1 MPRELDSQA
10 ASELSAL
17 ASAAKAERIAIAGP
31 LADAQRLR
39 TESDGLQREHD
50 ALVRAIDSTIR
61 SVDVRRSELHAA
73 QLKAKEHTILEAAL
87 TERLGSIDR
96 EIAPF
101 LAAAD
106 LTVEVLD
113 ADPAGVAFKLSTVAQ
128 EYDALRKQFGEF
140 EMTLQRLAPH
150 RAAAAA
156 SLEHAR
162 TQMTESAT
170 RLSQRRLV
178 VEEKASIRAELLGD
192 EATASHRTRINEAR
206 RAARQKLTR
215 ARDAKSATAGAFQ
228 SAGARCQ
235 EAASGLKAAK
245 SRHTSAELA
254 FNTACQDIAR
264 SPDQISALIV
274 TDPAVCRAL
283 RTRIQ
288 EIERTVNDADAEV
301 LTRQNDLGRTLEGFD
316 ETINAEE
323 LTAVVAAL
331 TAEIGDLQQ
340 RTGALS
346 AALARDDDAR
356 SAAANLSAE
365 IDTARE
371 ELANWQAVDDA
382 VGSASGDRFRRFVQ
396 GITLDHMVQ
405 LANDHLNAL
414 SPRYRLARGTVSD
427 LALHIVDRDM
437 GDEVRG
443 TRSLSGGERFLV
455 SLALALA
462 LSGLEGRSSFVDT
475 LFIDEGFGS
484 LDTDTLDL
492 AVDALETLQGRGQK
506 VGVITHVAAMI
517 ERIAVQVRV
526 EKCGAGR
533 SEIRIST
540 GMGTMWSAIETVH
553 R

>member
-106 LTVEVLD
+106 LTFEVLD

-215 ARDAKSATAGAFQ
+215 ARDA
-228 SAGARCQ
+228 
-235 EAASGLKAAK
+235 
-245 SRHTSAELA
+245 
-254 FNTACQDIAR
+254 
-264 SPDQISALIV
+264 
-274 TDPAVCRAL
+274 
-283 RTRIQ
+283 
-288 EIERTVNDADAEV
+288 EI
-301 LTRQNDLGRTLEGFD
+301 
-316 ETINAEE
+316 
-323 LTAVVAAL
+323 
-331 TAEIGDLQQ
+331 
-340 RTGALS
+340 
-346 AALARDDDAR
+346 
-356 SAAANLSAE
+356 
-365 IDTARE
+365 
-371 ELANWQAVDDA
+371 
-382 VGSASGDRFRRFVQ
+382 
-396 GITLDHMVQ
+396 
-405 LANDHLNAL
+405 
-414 SPRYRLARGTVSD
+414 RYRRRVP
-427 LALHIVDRDM
+427 VCW
-437 GDEVRG
+437 
-443 TRSLSGGERFLV
+443 RSLSGSRLWV
-455 SLALALA
+455 
-462 LSGLEGRSSFVDT
+462 EGREEPSHFSRIGIQYGLPGYCSVAGSDFRTDSHRPRCVQSAADT
-475 LFIDEGFGS
+475 NSRD
-484 LDTDTLDL
+484 
-492 AVDALETLQGRGQK
+492 
-506 VGVITHVAAMI
+506 
-517 ERIAVQVRV
+517 
-526 EKCGAGR
+526 
-533 SEIRIST
+533 
-540 GMGTMWSAIETVH
+540 
-553 R
+553 